1 MESQIYI
8 LKLTVYISLIIQAI
22 TGIFNVGILSLD
34 TKDSN
39 FSNDVDILIQLIWL
53 GLVVQVIEGTFYIWL
68 ARSIN
73 TISNITAYRYY
84 DWIFSTP
91 TMLITFI
98 VYLIYL
104 KGKQDDE
111 NENKEEKEGN
121 NTKKDL
127 WYHMKENKF
136 MLAIIL
142 VLNTIMLMF
151 GYFGEIGLLSNTNTV
166 LFGFIPFI
174 AFFYLIYDNFA
185 KHTNLGR
192 KLFWLFSG
200 LWSLYGVS
208 ALAPYYIKNISY
220 NILDIFSK
228 NFFEIF
234 IGVKLLQV
242 YNQ

>member
-39 FSNDVDILIQLIWL
+39 FSNDVDILIQLICL

-104 KGKQDDE
+104 KGKQDDA